1 MGLFT
6 RALAVGGLVAGLA
19 STTLAQ
25 TSPPTPPSA
34 IAAAPADEAPPPS
47 PAAVAEDLNAAVR
60 PPPANSDADAPA
72 DIRAHEERAAEALD
86 PNNPSA
92 LADYAPSG
100 PGCGQNGSMLA
111 CGTNLE
117 VRDRPTERSPTPDR
131 DLMGQPR

>member
-1 MGLFT
+1 MIPICRLLALGL
-6 RALAVGGLVAGLA
+6 
-19 STTLAQ
+19 
-25 TSPPTPPSA
+25 A
-34 IAAAPADEAPPPS
+34 IAASAGAAAAQPPAAVPPTEAQPSNAVAAQAPT
-47 PAAVAEDLNAAVR
+47 AVAEDLNAAVR